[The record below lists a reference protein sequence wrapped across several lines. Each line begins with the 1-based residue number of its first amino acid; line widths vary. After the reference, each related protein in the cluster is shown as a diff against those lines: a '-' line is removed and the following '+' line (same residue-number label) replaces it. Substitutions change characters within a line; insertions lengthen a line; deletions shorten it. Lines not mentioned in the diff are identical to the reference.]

1 MFCSGLQNRKGATM
15 TETPEDAMR
24 RVYAHLSHMLD
35 LAIVGRKIAEDSFA
49 ATPLSNPLAQAY
61 LDRILD
67 YSGEIRAYQMAISEL
82 TRQNKQIENSRKGI

>member
-1 MFCSGLQNRKGATM
+1 M
-15 TETPEDAMR
+15 TETPDEAMR

-49 ATPLSNPLAQAY
+49 ATPLSNTLAQAY

-67 YSGEIRAYQMAISEL
+67 YSGEIRAYQTAINEI
-82 TRQNKQIENSRKGI
+82 TRQRKIIR